1 MATVWI
7 DGDACM
13 GAGTCSQI
21 APQVFAQRGDGLWAV
36 KEDAAH
42 FGETVI
48 FDGGSAPGHGPEGVS
63 GRARVPDSLLDLVI
77 DAAEEC
83 PGECIFVEA

>member
-7 DGDACM
+7 DPGACM

-21 APQVFAQRGDGLWAV
+21 APEVFSARGDGTWV
-36 KEDAAH
+36 VREDAAF
-42 FGETVI
+42 FGKTTL
-48 FDGGSAPGHGPEGVS
+48 FDGHGTPGHGPEGHN
-63 GRARVPDSLLDLVI
+63 GQARIPHQLIDDVI

-83 PGECIFVEA
+83 PGECIFVEV

>member
-7 DGDACM
+7 DPAACM

-21 APQVFAQRGDGLWAV
+21 APEVFSARGDGTWVV
-36 KEDAAH
+36 KEEAVF
-42 FGETVI
+42 FGATTV
-48 FDGGSAPGHGPEGVS
+48 FDGNDAPGHGPEGHH
-63 GRARVPDSLLDLVI
+63 GQARVPHQLIDDVI

-83 PGECIFVEA
+83 PGECIFVEV